1 MRHPFNRIN
10 NMNAAQTQVN
20 AGRLSFTEG
29 NVVLYQNSPNPF
41 IEMTLLWF
49 RIPAAMDVALR
60 IFDAKGREVYSKAG
74 HYAAGENH
82 IVIHRSDLR
91 DPGFFSARLETPI
104 GIATRKMMMY

>member
-1 MRHPFNRIN
+1 
-10 NMNAAQTQVN
+10 MNAAQTQVN

-49 RIPAAMDVALR
+49 RIPAAMEVVLR
-60 IFDAKGREVYSKAG
+60 IFDAKGREVYSKTG